1 MTRVRFAPS
10 PTGPIHLG
18 NARTALFNWFFA
30 KHNGGAFILRIEDTD
45 VTRSDPR
52 YTQLIM
58 DDLRWLGMDWQEGP
72 DVGGPYGPYV
82 QSQRLAVYKSFAERV
97 LAEGK
102 AYPCYCT
109 QSELEERRKAALA
122 RGRPP
127 RYDNRCRNL
136 SEAEKKAFEAEGRR
150 PSLRFLIDASSHPE
164 GKLVFEDMIRGKCEF
179 DLAVLGD
186 FVIMKADGTPSFHM
200 AVVVD
205 DALMKITHVIRG
217 EDHLSNTPLHILLFE
232 ALGFPRPHYA
242 HLPMIAGE
250 EGDLLSKR
258 AGALSIQDYR
268 RQGYLP
274 EALVNYMLLL
284 GWSPRQAASAPG
296 GLPTGGIRPR
306 RTSTEIITPE
316 EAVARFD
323 IHRISKSPAHFD
335 PKKLDWLAEKY
346 LSQADPEGLI
356 ELVIHLLPEEAKKV
370 ERARLKAL
378 VEAVRPGHA
387 NLSQVAKEAEWFF
400 KEPVL
405 DEGQITALSGDK
417 PQAVLAGVL
426 EMLEAL
432 GEGFVKEYNIYIKQ
446 LSGKSGLP
454 PKEIMMP
461 LRLALTGSAHGP
473 ELVSVI
479 SLLGHE
485 GCKRRLKNLLRSLKK
500 SVNTPDFPPPL
511 TGGGRG
517 RANW

>member
-1 MTRVRFAPS
+1 MIRVRFAPS

-18 NARTALFNWFFA
+18 NARTALFNWLFA
-30 KHNGGAFILRIEDTD
+30 RHNGGVFILRIEDTD

-82 QSQRLAVYKSFAERV
+82 QSHRLTTYQDFAAK
-97 LAEGK
+97 LLKKGK

-127 RYDNRCRNL
+127 RYDNRCRGL
-136 SEAEKKAFEAEGRR
+136 SEAEKKAFEAGGRR
-150 PSLRFLIDASSHPE
+150 PSLRFLVPPGE
-164 GKLVFEDMIRGKCEF
+164 KLAFEDMIRGKLEF
-179 DLAVLGD
+179 NLSVLGD

-232 ALGFPRPHYA
+232 ALGFSREWLCHPHYA

-250 EGDLLSKR
+250 EGDPLSKR
-258 AGALSIQDYR
+258 AGALSIQDYMG
-268 RQGYLP
+268 QGYLP

-284 GWSPRQAASAPG
+284 GWSPGQKQEK
-296 GLPTGGIRPR
+296 LTL
-306 RTSTEIITPE
+306 E
-316 EAVARFD
+316 EAVERFD
-323 IHRISKSPAHFD
+323 MRHVSKSPAHFD

-346 LSQADPEGLI
+346 LSQADPERLI
-356 ELVIHLLPEEAKKV
+356 ELIVPLLPEEAKRI
-370 ERARLKAL
+370 ERTKLKAL
-378 VEAVRPGHA
+378 VEAVRPGLA
-387 NLSQVAKEAEWFF
+387 NLSQVVKESGWFF

-405 DEGQITALSGDK
+405 DEGQITALSSDK
-417 PQAVLAGVL
+417 PRAVLAQVL
-426 EMLEAL
+426 KALE
-432 GEGFVKEYNIYIKQ
+432 GQEESFIKEYNKFIKQ
-446 LSGKSGLP
+446 LTEKGGLA
-454 PKEIMMP
+454 PKEVMMP
-461 LRLALTGSAHGP
+461 LRLALTGSTHGP
-473 ELVSVI
+473 GLAAVI
-479 SLLGHE
+479 SLLGPE
-485 GCKRRLKNLLRSLKK
+485 GCKRRLNKLLTQTRGERSESIGQLNKNEINLLKE
-500 SVNTPDFPPPL
+500 T
-511 TGGGRG
+511 
-517 RANW
+517 

>member
-1 MTRVRFAPS
+1 MIRVRFAPS

-18 NARTALFNWFFA
+18 NARTALFNWLFA
-30 KHNGGAFILRIEDTD
+30 RHNGGVFILRIEDTD

-82 QSQRLAVYKSFAERV
+82 QSQRLPIYQGFAEK
-97 LAEGK
+97 LLEEGK

-136 SEAEKKAFEAEGRR
+136 SEAEKKAFEAEGRK
-150 PSLRFLIDASSHPE
+150 PSLRFLIPPGE
-164 GKLVFEDMIRGKCEF
+164 KLAFEDIIRGRCEF
-179 DLAVLGD
+179 NLSVLGD

-217 EDHLSNTPLHILLFE
+217 EDHLSNTPLHVLLFE
-232 ALGFPRPHYA
+232 ALGLPRPNYA

-250 EGDLLSKR
+250 EGDPLSKR

-268 RQGYLP
+268 GQGYLP

-284 GWSPRQAASAPG
+284 GWSPRQKQEK
-296 GLPTGGIRPR
+296 LTL
-306 RTSTEIITPE
+306 E
-316 EAVARFD
+316 EAVERFD
-323 IHRISKSPAHFD
+323 VRHVSKSPAHFD

-346 LSQADPEGLI
+346 LRQADTERLTEMIIPF
-356 ELVIHLLPEEAKKV
+356 LPEEAKKV
-370 ERARLKAL
+370 ERPRLKAL
-378 VEAVRPGHA
+378 VEAVRPGLPS
-387 NLSQVAKEAEWFF
+387 LSWVAKESEWFF

-405 DEGQITALSGDK
+405 DEGQIMALSSDK
-417 PQAVLAGVL
+417 PRAVLAQVL
-426 EMLEAL
+426 KALE
-432 GEGFVKEYNIYIKQ
+432 GQEDSFIKEYNRFIKQ
-446 LSGKSGLP
+446 LAEKGGLT
-454 PKEIMMP
+454 PKEVMMP
-461 LRLALTGSAHGP
+461 LRLALTGSTHGP
-473 ELVSVI
+473 ELVAVI

-485 GCKRRLKNLLRSLKK
+485 GCKRRLRRLLAQIGQLNENEINLLKE
-500 SVNTPDFPPPL
+500 T
-511 TGGGRG
+511 
-517 RANW
+517 

>member
-1 MTRVRFAPS
+1 MIRVRFAPS

-18 NARTALFNWFFA
+18 NARTALFNWLFA
-30 KHNGGAFILRIEDTD
+30 RRNGGVFILRIEDTD
-45 VTRSDPR
+45 ITRSDPR

-82 QSQRLAVYKSFAERV
+82 QSQRLTTYQDFAAKLLE
-97 LAEGK
+97 EGK

-136 SEAEKKAFEAEGRR
+136 SEVEKKALESQGRR
-150 PSLRFLIDASSHPE
+150 PSLRFLIPPGE
-164 GKLVFEDMIRGKCEF
+164 KLAFEDMIRGKCEF
-179 DLAVLGD
+179 NLSVLGD

-205 DALMKITHVIRG
+205 DALMKITHIIRG

-232 ALGFPRPHYA
+232 ALGFSREWPSHPHYA

-250 EGDLLSKR
+250 EGDPLSKR

-284 GWSPRQAASAPG
+284 GWSPGQKQEK
-296 GLPTGGIRPR
+296 LPLA
-306 RTSTEIITPE
+306 
-316 EAVARFD
+316 EAVERFD
-323 IHRISKSPAHFD
+323 VRHVSKSPAHFD

-346 LSQADPEGLI
+346 LRQADTERLVELI
-356 ELVIHLLPEEAKKV
+356 IPFLPQEAKEI
-370 ERARLKAL
+370 ERTRLKAL
-378 VEAVRPGHA
+378 VEAVRPGLA
-387 NLSQVAKEAEWFF
+387 NLSQAAKGSEWFF

-405 DEGQITALSGDK
+405 DEGQITALSSDK
-417 PQAVLAGVL
+417 PRAVLAQVL
-426 EMLEAL
+426 KALE
-432 GEGFVKEYNIYIKQ
+432 GQEESFIKEYNKFIKQ
-446 LSGKSGLP
+446 LAEKGGLA
-454 PKEIMMP
+454 PKEVMMS
-461 LRLALTGSAHGP
+461 LRLALTGSTHGP
-473 ELVSVI
+473 ELVAIV

-485 GCKRRLKNLLRSLKK
+485 GCKRRLKKLLTQIGQVKKNEINLLKE
-500 SVNTPDFPPPL
+500 T
-511 TGGGRG
+511 
-517 RANW
+517 

>member
-1 MTRVRFAPS
+1 MIRVRFAPS

-18 NARTALFNWFFA
+18 NARTALFNWLFA
-30 KHNGGAFILRIEDTD
+30 RHNGGVFILRIEDTD

-82 QSQRLAVYKSFAERV
+82 QSQRLSIYQGFAEK
-97 LAEGK
+97 LLEEGK

-136 SEAEKKAFEAEGRR
+136 SEAEKRALESQGRR
-150 PSLRFLIDASSHPE
+150 PSLRFLIPPGE
-164 GKLVFEDMIRGKCEF
+164 KLAFEDMIRGRCEF
-179 DLAVLGD
+179 NLSVLGD

-232 ALGFPRPHYA
+232 TLGFPRPHYA

-284 GWSPRQAASAPG
+284 GWSPGQKQEKLTLA
-296 GLPTGGIRPR
+296 
-306 RTSTEIITPE
+306 
-316 EAVARFD
+316 EAVERFD
-323 IHRISKSPAHFD
+323 MRHVSKSPAHFD

-346 LSQADPEGLI
+346 LRQADPERLI
-356 ELVIHLLPEEAKKV
+356 ELIVHFLPEESKKV
-370 ERARLKAL
+370 ERLRLKAL
-378 VEAVRPGHA
+378 VEAVRPGLP
-387 NLSQVAKEAEWFF
+387 NLSQAVKESEWFF

-405 DEGQITALSGDK
+405 DEGQITALSSDN
-417 PQAVLAGVL
+417 PRSVLAQVL
-426 EMLEAL
+426 KALE
-432 GEGFVKEYNIYIKQ
+432 GQEESFIKEYNKFIKQ
-446 LSGKSGLP
+446 LAEKGGLA
-454 PKEIMMP
+454 PKEVMMP
-461 LRLALTGSAHGP
+461 LRLALTGSTHGP
-473 ELVSVI
+473 ELAAII
-479 SLLGHE
+479 SLLGPE
-485 GCKRRLKNLLRSLKK
+485 GCKRRLRKLLAQIGPVSKDESNLLKK
-500 SVNTPDFPPPL
+500 T
-511 TGGGRG
+511 
-517 RANW
+517 

>member
-1 MTRVRFAPS
+1 MIRVRFAPS

-18 NARTALFNWFFA
+18 NARTALFNWLFVR
-30 KHNGGAFILRIEDTD
+30 HNGGVFILRIEDTD

-82 QSQRLAVYKSFAERV
+82 QSQRLPIYQDSAEK
-97 LAEGK
+97 LLEEGK

-136 SEAEKKAFEAEGRR
+136 SEAEKKAFEAEGRK
-150 PSLRFLIDASSHPE
+150 PSLRFLVGSGPATIPPGE
-164 GKLVFEDMIRGKCEF
+164 KLVFEDMIRGKLEF
-179 DLAVLGD
+179 NLSVLGD

-205 DALMKITHVIRG
+205 DALMKVTHVIRG

-232 ALGFPRPHYA
+232 ALGFPRPRYA

-284 GWSPRQAASAPG
+284 GWSPGQKQEKIAP
-296 GLPTGGIRPR
+296 
-306 RTSTEIITPE
+306 EK
-316 EAVARFD
+316 AVEKFD
-323 IHRISKSPAHFD
+323 IHHISKSPAHFD

-346 LSQADPEGLI
+346 LRQADPERLI
-356 ELVIHLLPEEAKKV
+356 ELIVPLLPEGAKRI
-370 ERARLKAL
+370 ERTKLKAL
-378 VEAVRPGHA
+378 VEAVRPGLP
-387 NLSQVAKEAEWFF
+387 NLSQVVKESEWFF

-405 DEGQITALSGDK
+405 DEDKIVTLSSDKSQI
-417 PQAVLAGVL
+417 VLTHVL
-426 EMLEAL
+426 KTLEEL
-432 GEGFVKEYNIYIKQ
+432 GEGFVHVYNNIIQPLAEK
-446 LSGKSGLP
+446 GGLA
-454 PKEIMMP
+454 PKEVMMP
-461 LRLALTGSAHGP
+461 LRLALTGSTHGP
-473 ELVSVI
+473 ELVAVI

-485 GCKRRLKNLLRSLKK
+485 GCKRRLRKLIAQIGRLNKNEINILKK
-500 SVNTPDFPPPL
+500 T
-511 TGGGRG
+511 
-517 RANW
+517 

>member
-18 NARTALFNWFFA
+18 NARTALFNWLFA
-30 KHNGGAFILRIEDTD
+30 RRNGGVFILRIEDTD

-82 QSQRLAVYKSFAERV
+82 QSQRLTIYQGFAVKLLE
-97 LAEGK
+97 EGK

-136 SEAEKKAFEAEGRR
+136 SEAEKKAFESQGRR
-150 PSLRFLIDASSHPE
+150 PSLRFLIPPGE
-164 GKLVFEDMIRGKCEF
+164 KLAFEDIIRGKCEF
-179 DLAVLGD
+179 NLSVLGD

-217 EDHLSNTPLHILLFE
+217 EDHLSNTPLHVLLFE
-232 ALGFPRPHYA
+232 ALGFSREWPCHPHYA

-284 GWSPRQAASAPG
+284 GWSPGQKQEK
-296 GLPTGGIRPR
+296 LTL
-306 RTSTEIITPE
+306 E
-316 EAVARFD
+316 EAVERFD
-323 IHRISKSPAHFD
+323 MRHVSKSPARFD

-346 LSQADPEGLI
+346 LRQADPERLTEMI
-356 ELVIHLLPEEAKKV
+356 IPFLPEEAKKV
-370 ERARLKAL
+370 ERPRLKAL
-378 VEAVRPGHA
+378 VEAVRPGLA
-387 NLSQVAKEAEWFF
+387 NLSQAAKGSEWFF

-405 DEGQITALSGDK
+405 DEGQLTALSSDK
-417 PQAVLAGVL
+417 PRAVLAQIL

-432 GEGFVKEYNIYIKQ
+432 GEGFIQGYNNRIRQ
-446 LSGKSGLP
+446 LAEKSGLT
-454 PKEIMMP
+454 PKEVMMP

-473 ELVSVI
+473 ELSAVV
-479 SLLGHE
+479 SLLGPE
-485 GCKRRLKNLLRSLKK
+485 GCKRRLRKLLAQIGPVSKNESNLLKK
-500 SVNTPDFPPPL
+500 T
-511 TGGGRG
+511 
-517 RANW
+517 

>member
-1 MTRVRFAPS
+1 MIRVRFAPS

-18 NARTALFNWFFA
+18 NARTALFNWLFA
-30 KHNGGAFILRIEDTD
+30 RRNGGVFILRIEDTD

-82 QSQRLAVYKSFAERV
+82 QSQRLTTYQDFAEK
-97 LAEGK
+97 LLEEGK

-136 SEAEKKAFEAEGRR
+136 SEAEKKALEAEGRK
-150 PSLRFLIDASSHPE
+150 PSLRFLIPPGE
-164 GKLVFEDMIRGKCEF
+164 KLAFEDMIRGKCEF
-179 DLAVLGD
+179 NLSVLGD
-186 FVIMKADGTPSFHM
+186 FVIMKADGTPSFHV

-250 EGDLLSKR
+250 EGDPLSKR
-258 AGALSIQDYR
+258 AGSLSIQDYKGR
-268 RQGYLP
+268 GYLP

-284 GWSPRQAASAPG
+284 GWSPGQKQEK
-296 GLPTGGIRPR
+296 LTL
-306 RTSTEIITPE
+306 E
-316 EAVARFD
+316 EAVERFD
-323 IHRISKSPAHFD
+323 VRHVSKSPARFD

-346 LSQADPEGLI
+346 LSQADPERLI
-356 ELVIHLLPEEAKKV
+356 ELIIPFLPQEAEKID
-370 ERARLKAL
+370 RAKLKAL
-378 VEAVRPGHA
+378 IEAVRPGLA
-387 NLSQVAKEAEWFF
+387 NLSQVVKESEWFF

-405 DEGQITALSGDK
+405 DEGQITALSSDK
-417 PQAVLAGVL
+417 PRSVLAQV
-426 EMLEAL
+426 LEAL
-432 GEGFVKEYNIYIKQ
+432 EGQEESFIKEYNKFIKQ
-446 LSGKSGLP
+446 LAEKGGLA
-454 PKEIMMP
+454 PKEVMMP
-461 LRLALTGSAHGP
+461 LRLALTGSTHGP
-473 ELVSVI
+473 ELTSII
-479 SLLGHE
+479 SLLGLE
-485 GCKRRLKNLLRSLKK
+485 GCKSRLRRL
-500 SVNTPDFPPPL
+500 L
-511 TGGGRG
+511 TKIGQHVAR
-517 RANW
+517 